1 VITPCRRTHVR
12 WWICLIVFLATAII
26 YSDRQFLSLLKST
39 LADQIHWTDTQ
50 FAEVN
55 SCFLGAYAFG
65 LLFFGR
71 FIDRVGGE
79 AKGGG
84 HDLVLR
90 RVSRQLLVVASYTVL
105 AIDKTFYFMHLACI
119 L

>member
-1 VITPCRRTHVR
+1 MINAQ
-12 WWICLIVFLATAII
+12 L
-26 YSDRQFLSLLKST
+26 
-39 LADQIHWTDTQ
+39 
-50 FAEVN
+50 
-55 SCFLGAYAFG
+55 
-65 LLFFGR
+65 
-71 FIDRVGGE
+71 DRVGGLLVGVLHPAADVE

-105 AIDKTFYFMHLACI
+105 AIDKTFYFMRLARI